1 MEEDRARWAELIAT
15 SLQVSGLSE
24 EELEQRLG
32 WSAGSLGRLL
42 DGEGDLE
49 PDQVLEIL
57 GELQESS
64 RSRRTRS
71 GGDSGHGRTQ
81 VVTEL
86 LERFRV
92 LGYELGQAPPLP
104 PAEAASLKELEKK
117 VESVLRRAYGEPP
130 RKPGG
135 GSSR

>member
-15 SLQVSGLSE
+15 SLQVSGLTE
-24 EELEQRLG
+24 EELEQKLG
-32 WSAGSLGRLL
+32 WSAGALGRLL

-64 RSRRTRS
+64 RSRRSRS
-71 GGDSGHGRTQ
+71 GGDPGQGRTR
-81 VVTEL
+81 VVAEL
-86 LERFRV
+86 LERFRM
-92 LGYELGQAPPLP
+92 LGYELGQAPPP
-104 PAEAASLKELEKK
+104 PPTESASLKELEKK

-130 RKPGG
+130 GKPGG
-135 GSSR
+135 RS

>member
-24 EELEQRLG
+24 EELERKLG
-32 WSAGSLGRLL
+32 WSAGALGRLL
-42 DGEGDLE
+42 DREGDLE

-64 RSRRTRS
+64 RSRRSRS
-71 GGDSGHGRTQ
+71 AGDPGQGRTQ
-81 VVTEL
+81 VVAEL
-86 LERFRV
+86 LERFRM
-92 LGYELGQAPPLP
+92 LGYELGQAPPP
-104 PAEAASLKELEKK
+104 PAESASLKELEKK

-130 RKPGG
+130 GKPGS
-135 GSSR
+135 GS